1 MSCFGERLRALRTAA
16 GMTQGALGE
25 MIKKSDSAVRMWE
38 LGRNEPDMK
47 TLSALSAILG
57 CSLEYLM
64 CRDGGGV
71 LAHAPGDIPV
81 YLPDDLSGAPLRY
94 IASEYK
100 SADSGDYFAVLY
112 PYADMLPVIRENDC
126 VIFRKQDSTLGG
138 GLALIKKSDGTCRI
152 RKLVYQPGGV
162 ILTPLSPDFE
172 PDYFPAEEIS
182 GAFLIL
188 GAAVELR
195 RSLE

>member
-1 MSCFGERLRALRTAA
+1 MSGFGDRLRALRSAA
-16 GMTQGALGE
+16 GLTQGALGE
-25 MIKKSDSAVRMWE
+25 IIGKSDSAVRMWE

-71 LAHAPGDIPV
+71 SAHAPGDIPV
-81 YLPDDLSGAPLRY
+81 YLPDDLSGEPLRY
-94 IASEYK
+94 IAS
-100 SADSGDYFAVLY
+100 SFNNADYFAVLY
-112 PYADMLPVIRENDC
+112 TYDDMLPVIKENDC

-138 GLALIKKSDGTCRI
+138 GLALIKKNDGTCRI
-152 RKLVYQPGGV
+152 RKLVYQPDGV

-172 PDYFPAEEIS
+172 PNYFPADEIS

-188 GAAVELR
+188 GTAVELR
-195 RSLE
+195 RGLE